1 MAGFEDAWRSST
13 VSPVPG
19 TELTDDQSPRLAARV
34 GRYARAA
41 ARWARLLLPGGGGD
55 GLRVFYGHDRVPGPG
70 DPVRGGTAKFQR
82 LATRFPNQPSDF
94 TLLYLGSTWL
104 PRDLGPL
111 LRLAARRTVPVVL
124 NQDGVGYPAWAGGR
138 ADEVNRPLRQALTGA
153 DHVLY
158 QSEFSKRSADLFLGE
173 PRGAWEVLYNAVDV
187 DVLTPAAEIPD
198 GGPVVLLGGDQYQPY
213 KLDLGLRAFA
223 AFRDVRPEARLLVTG
238 RLAATPQTLIG
249 ELGLAGSVELV
260 GRYAQRDAP
269 ALLRRAHVYLHP
281 KVNDPCPSAV
291 IEAMAC
297 GVPVVYAASGGTVEL
312 VGDDGGVGVAHP
324 ESWERQQPPSPEELA
339 GGLERLV
346 ADLPRYRDA
355 ARRRAVERFAL
366 GPWLERH
373 AKLFASLVS

>member
-1 MAGFEDAWRSST
+1 MPA
-13 VSPVPG
+13 
-19 TELTDDQSPRLAARV
+19 DDQSPRLADRV
-34 GRYARAA
+34 GRYGRAT
-41 ARWARLLLPGGGGD
+41 ARWATLLAPGRDGN

-70 DPVRGGTAKFQR
+70 DAVRGGTAKFQR
-82 LATRFPNQPSDF
+82 LAARFPNDPRGF

-104 PRDLGPL
+104 PRDLAPL
-111 LRLAARRTVPVVL
+111 LRLAGRRHIPVVL
-124 NQDGVGYPAWAGGR
+124 NQDGVGYPAWAGER
-138 ADEVNRPLRQALTGA
+138 ADEVNRPLRRALAGA

-173 PRGAWEVLYNAVDV
+173 PPAAWEVLPNAVDV
-187 DVLTPAAEIPD
+187 EHFTPAPD
-198 GGPVVLLGGDQYQPY
+198 PPAGDPVVLLGGDQYQPY
-213 KLDLGLRAFA
+213 KLELGLRAFA
-223 AFRDVRPEARLLVTG
+223 GLRAAHPGARLLVTG
-238 RLAATPQTLIG
+238 RLASAPQTLLA
-249 ELGLAGSVELV
+249 ELGLEGSVELV

-312 VGDDGGVGVAHP
+312 VADEAGVGVPHP
-324 ESWERQQPPSPEELA
+324 ESWERQQPPQPEALTA
-339 GGLERLV
+339 GLEQVLAALPQYRL
-346 ADLPRYRDA
+346 A

-373 AKLFASLVS
+373 AELFAALTADSQARARRPAR